1 MHIVWDQVPRWR
13 KEVNDRKGKK
23 IGERSKRNN
32 GLGATL
38 SSSIPRSVSARPVI
52 RDL

>member
-13 KEVNDRKGKK
+13 KQANDGG
-23 IGERSKRNN
+23 GEKNRRAKQAKQRT
-32 GLGATL
+32 GGGF
-38 SSSIPRSVSARPVI
+38 SIPRSVSARPVI